1 LHPDGGGEAADIDAE
16 RVSLP
21 SHVADA
27 LSQRR
32 ANAEPGTDPDAFR

>member
-1 LHPDGGGEAADIDAE
+1 LHPDGRGEAADIDAE

-21 SHVADA
+21 NHVADA